1 MVQLQKTFVKPV
13 VKDLK
18 KYYHCL
24 MKKAFIFDLDGTLA
38 NSIYDIGDS
47 VNYLLDQ
54 RGLPLHTYEEY
65 LTYMG
70 MGIGVTLSKAMPG
83 YDDLGDEEKIS
94 LRKAYGAH
102 NAEHCLDKTRP
113 YEGMPEVLKTLAE
126 RGAVLGVFSN
136 KPQALVT
143 KVSSGLYKEVA
154 FAFALGDVE
163 GQPMKP
169 DPARMIA
176 ELDKLGIKAEDSV
189 FVGDGKP
196 DMVTAKKAGMFAC
209 GVSWGFKGL
218 EELTGA
224 DLIINH
230 PRELLEI
237 N

>member
-1 MVQLQKTFVKPV
+1 
-13 VKDLK
+13 
-18 KYYHCL
+18 
-24 MKKAFIFDLDGTLA
+24 MKKAYIFDLDGTLA

-47 VNYLLDQ
+47 VNYLLAE

-83 YDDLGDEEKIS
+83 YDDLPEEEKTA
-94 LRKAYGAH
+94 LRKAYAAH

-113 YEGMPEVLKTLAE
+113 YEGMPEAIKALKE

-136 KPQALVT
+136 KPQPLVT
-143 KVSSGLYKEVA
+143 KVSAALFKDAA

-169 DPARMIA
+169 DPSRVLA
-176 ELDKLGIKAEDSV
+176 ELEKLGITAAESV

-196 DMVTAKKAGMFAC
+196 DIVTAKNAGMFAC

-230 PRELLEI
+230 PRELLDI
-237 N
+237 